1 MGGETRC
8 FWAQEACALYQ
19 EYHDKEWGVP
29 CHDDRHL
36 FEMLVLESF
45 QAGLSWI
52 TILKKR
58 EAFRQAFDGFDPT
71 KVAGYGEEKIQQL
84 LQDASIVRSRGK
96 IQAAIGNARVFLD
109 IQREFGSFDRYLWGF
124 TEGKTLREPG
134 ELRLART
141 ELSDRLAADLK
152 RRGMKY
158 MGTVIA
164 YAYLQAVGVVNG
176 HDSACQ
182 VPGAPVSL
190 PRQ

>member
-1 MGGETRC
+1 MSEKTRC
-8 FWAQEACALYQ
+8 IWARDACELYQ
-19 EYHDKEWGVP
+19 QYHDKEWGVP
-29 CHDDRHL
+29 SHDDRHL

-58 EAFRQAFDGFDPT
+58 EAFRRAFDGFDPAQ
-71 KVAGYGEEKIQQL
+71 VANYGEEKIQQL

-96 IQAAIGNARVFLD
+96 ILAAVCNARIFLE
-109 IQREFGSFDRYLWGF
+109 IQREFGSFDRYLWGY

-134 ELRLART
+134 ELGLTHT
-141 ELSDRLAADLK
+141 ELSDRLSADLK

-158 MGTVIA
+158 MGTVIV

-176 HDSACQ
+176 HESTCTHA
-182 VPGAPVSL
+182 PPVSL
-190 PRQ
+190 LRQ